1 MKTWKILNAESA
13 DYSRKAYHILCELGE
28 VQEENYSQTELLE
41 NINDYD
47 ILIVRLGL
55 QVNQDILEK
64 APRLRYILSATTGTD
79 HIDMEY
85 AIEKGIQ
92 VICLKGEAQFLQTIP
107 STAEHTWALLL
118 ALLRHIP
125 AAFSHVQQG
134 GWDRQLFRGHNLL
147 GQKLGILGLGRV
159 GKQVGNYALAFGCET
174 GAYDPYL
181 EQWPNPGIIRFE
193 TATALLQWC
202 TILCIHIPYDASNLG
217 FLNRQLL
224 TCLRKGALI
233 INTSRSGIWDEETVT
248 DLLNSGHLAGV
259 ATDVIDHEQN
269 PELREKSGLIKYA
282 KTHQNL
288 LITPH
293 IAGATYESMEM
304 TEEFIAKKL
313 FHLLQNNE
321 LNQPCAALVES

>member
-1 MKTWKILNAESA
+1 VKTWKILNAESA
-13 DYSRKAYHILCELGE
+13 DYSRKAYQILCELGE
-28 VQEENYSQTELLE
+28 VREENYSQTELLE
-41 NINDYD
+41 NIKDYD

-55 QVNQDILEK
+55 QVNRDILDK

-85 AIEKGIQ
+85 ANEKGIQ

-134 GWDRQLFRGHNLL
+134 GWDRQLFRGHNLS

-202 TILCIHIPYDASNLG
+202 TILCIHIPYDASNFG

-233 INTSRSGIWDEETVT
+233 INTSRGGIWDEETVT

-269 PELREKSGLIKYA
+269 PELREKSDLIKYA
-282 KTHQNL
+282 KAHQNL

-313 FHLLQNNE
+313 FHLLQTTE

>member
-13 DYSRKAYHILCELGE
+13 DYSRKAYQILCKLGE
-28 VQEENYSQTELLE
+28 VQEENYSQTQLLE
-41 NINDYD
+41 NIKDFD

-55 QVNQDILEK
+55 QVNRDILDK

-85 AIEKGIQ
+85 ANKKGIQ

-125 AAFSHVQQG
+125 DAFSHVQQG
-134 GWDRQLFRGHNLL
+134 GWDRQLFKGHNLS
-147 GQKLGILGLGRV
+147 GKKLGILGLGRV

-181 EQWPNPGIIRFE
+181 EQWPNPGITRFE

-202 TILCIHIPYDASNLG
+202 DILCIHIPYDASSFR

-224 TCLRKGALI
+224 TGLRKGAII
-233 INTSRSGIWDEETVT
+233 INTSRSGIWDEKAVVS
-248 DLLNSGHLAGV
+248 LLRSGHLAGV
-259 ATDVIDHEQN
+259 ATDVIDHEQE
-269 PELREKSGLIKYA
+269 PDLRKQSSLVKYA
-282 KTHQNL
+282 KTCQNV

-304 TEEFIAKKL
+304 TEEFIAEKL
-313 FHLLQNNE
+313 YNLLQNPE
-321 LNQPCAALVES
+321 INQTCAALVES